1 MIIDEREDTCTLRLG
16 LFELGQGP
24 KVGCNDFKGLDSYT
38 LCFGLLYVQ
47 EGLGG
52 AKGLDYVTVHQ
63 RISRI

>member
-1 MIIDEREDTCTLRLG
+1 M
-16 LFELGQGP
+16 
-24 KVGCNDFKGLDSYT
+24 GCNDFKGLDSYT